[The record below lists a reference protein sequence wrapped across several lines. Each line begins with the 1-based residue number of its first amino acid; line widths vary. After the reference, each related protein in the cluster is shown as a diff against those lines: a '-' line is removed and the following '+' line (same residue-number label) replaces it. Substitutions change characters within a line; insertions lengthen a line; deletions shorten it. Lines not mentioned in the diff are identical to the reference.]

1 MSPSWEPFGSRRG
14 EASAAPSPLPRAPR
28 RSLAVLTCM
37 DARIDP
43 LSGFGLRLGDAHVLR
58 NAGAEASDDVL
69 RSLRL
74 SHAAAGTREVWV
86 VGHSDRLVH
95 GSSDERVEASL
106 RRSLERIASMEEGFG
121 LRAFRYDLGSGR
133 LAELHPTAHGHQRGN
148 P

>member
-1 MSPSWEPFGSRRG
+1 
-14 EASAAPSPLPRAPR
+14 
-28 RSLAVLTCM
+28 M

-86 VGHSDRLVH
+86 VGHSDCLAH

-133 LAELHPTAHGHQRGN
+133 LAELHPTARGHERGN